1 MRGVKSPI
9 FPLIDRLFKS
19 RDNTGNNESSVE
31 FNEDDSSDEQQ
42 QIEGRREVVDGNN
55 TAETT
60 VQVAEADAKKQR
72 LVRMSD
78 HNFVQWS
85 HK

>member
-1 MRGVKSPI
+1 
-9 FPLIDRLFKS
+9 LIDRLFKS
-19 RDNTGNNESSVE
+19 RDTTGNNESSVE

>member
-19 RDNTGNNESSVE
+19 RDTTGNNESSVE